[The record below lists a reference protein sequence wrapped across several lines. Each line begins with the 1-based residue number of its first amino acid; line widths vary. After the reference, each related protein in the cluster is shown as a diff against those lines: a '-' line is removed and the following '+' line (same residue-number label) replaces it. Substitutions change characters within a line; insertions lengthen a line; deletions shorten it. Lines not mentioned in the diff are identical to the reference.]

1 MLSLGDKIRTV
12 SAGLNFGFKQ
22 SVCSVLSA
30 ALIIIKQLDNNTLIA
45 KTSSCGYTPRF

>member
-1 MLSLGDKIRTV
+1 VPV
-12 SAGLNFGFKQ
+12 SISGLNKA
-22 SVCSVLSA
+22 SAACA